1 MRGYIRKLVSEHVD
15 PIQYYLPL
23 DEERLHLNPLIGSRI
38 ALTHTGNI
46 RCSNCDRVSRKSYSQ
61 GYCYPC
67 FKKLPQC
74 DLCMMSPDRCHFSQ
88 GTCRDESFGE
98 RFCMQ
103 RHIVYL
109 ANSSGLKVG
118 ITKSEN
124 IPTRWIDQGAVQ
136 AMPIAVTQSRQI
148 AGHMEALL
156 KQHISDKTQ
165 WQKMLKSE
173 DIHVDLEAARQELL
187 STVGSDLDPLLQ
199 QFGPSAYELVAD
211 QEITTIQYPV
221 SAYPTKVVSLSFDKT
236 PEIEGLLLGIK
247 GQYLIFDIGVINIR
261 RFGAYE
267 VEVVET
273 SAGLF

>member
-1 MRGYIRKLVSEHVD
+1 MRGFTRKLVSEHQD

-23 DEERLHLNPLIGSRI
+23 GEDLLHLNPLIGSRI
-38 ALTHTGNI
+38 SLTHTGNI
-46 RCSNCDRVSRKSYSQ
+46 RCSHCDRVTRKSYSQ

-74 DLCMMSPDRCHFSQ
+74 DLCMMSPERCHFSQ
-88 GTCRDESFGE
+88 GTCRDEDFGA

-103 RHIVYL
+103 QHILYL

-118 ITKSEN
+118 ITKQEN
-124 IPTRWIDQGAVQ
+124 LPTRWIDQGAVQ
-136 AMPIAVTQSRQI
+136 GMPIAVTQSRQV
-148 AGHMEALL
+148 AGHMEAIF
-156 KQHISDKTQ
+156 KRHISDKTQ

-173 DIHVDLEAARQELL
+173 DIHIDLEAARQDLL
-187 STVGSDLDPLLQ
+187 NTVGDELAPISE
-199 QFGPSAYELVAD
+199 QFGPSAYELVGD

-236 PEIEGLLLGIK
+236 SEIEGVLLGIK

-267 VEVVET
+267 LEVSER